1 MKKGVDFIG
10 VGAGALVFNKEGKV
24 LLAQRGPKANNEAG
38 KWDFP
43 GGTVEF
49 GETIEDTLKR
59 ELIEELGIEIEIM
72 ELLDVV
78 NHILPEIGQHWI
90 SPAYIAVH
98 KSGEASIREPEK
110 CTAFNWFFIKEIDP
124 EQLTKSSL
132 SNYEKYVEK
141 FGLEHNY
148 KI

>member
-1 MKKGVDFIG
+1 MKKGIDFIG

-59 ELIEELGIEIEIM
+59 ELIEELGIEIEIR

-78 NHILPEIGQHWI
+78 NHILPEVGQHWI
-90 SPAYIAVH
+90 SPSYIAIH
-98 KSGEASIREPEK
+98 LSGEGKILEPEK
-110 CTAFNWFFIKEIDP
+110 CTAFDWFYIKDIDP
-124 EQLTKSSL
+124 KQLTQSSL

-141 FGLEHNY
+141 FGLNHSY
-148 KI
+148 AI